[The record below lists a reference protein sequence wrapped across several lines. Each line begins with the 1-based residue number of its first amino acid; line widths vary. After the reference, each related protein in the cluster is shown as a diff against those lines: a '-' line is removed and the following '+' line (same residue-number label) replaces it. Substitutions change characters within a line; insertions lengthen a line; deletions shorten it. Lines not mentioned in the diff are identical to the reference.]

1 MDSNID
7 GGGWMMA
14 MKATRGTTFN
24 FNSIYWE
31 GLNTLN
37 PTQTNRNDGDAKF
50 NVFNYSSAK
59 DILALWPDI
68 GQGGSLS
75 RAGYPWIWLQNN
87 MNGGTRQSLRSFFS
101 TVGLRSGQAMN
112 FGGRGLFI
120 RDAKTF
126 NGWAPGVFSS
136 QVDIRF
142 YGFNY
147 ENNGT
152 YGLNARVRWGFGW
165 NENSEGLYP
174 SSQGGAP
181 GSNDVSGGIGM
192 DSSFQNFS
200 AGDWINCCQDNTG
213 INRSARLE
221 IYVR

>member
-1 MDSNID
+1 MNSAID

-24 FNSIYWE
+24 FNSVYWE

-50 NVFNYSSAK
+50 NVFNYSPVK
-59 DILALWPDI
+59 DALALWPDI

-75 RAGYPWIWLQNN
+75 VSGYPWIWLQNN
-87 MNGGTRQSLRSFFS
+87 MNGGTRQSLRTFFS

-112 FGGRGLFI
+112 PGGRGLFI

-126 NGWAPGVFSS
+126 SGWAAGVFSS
-136 QVDIRF
+136 QVDVRF

-147 ENNGT
+147 ENNPG
-152 YGLNARVRWGFGW
+152 YSSNWRVRWGFGW

-174 SSQGGAP
+174 SNNVSFI
-181 GSNDVSGGIGM
+181 GSNDLTGGIGL
-192 DSSFQNFS
+192 DANGQNFS
-200 AGDWINCCQDNTG
+200 AGDYIGCCQDSTG
-213 INRSARLE
+213 INRSARVE
-221 IYVR
+221 FYVR